1 MPAHGW
7 AKTKAWFLPCFV
19 ILDCELV
26 QQEYFSLNNSFA
38 LGSRGVPMRRFWIDL
53 LGCYRF
59 LHGPCFMLIS
69 VLQDS
74 TSWVVHHQFIKRTVL
89 CWENPSGS
97 ASFLPRKGLSVV
109 SIVDSFK
116 IVSISHPCRVLLGSC
131 TTARLSDLCQHS
143 IWTLCFLFIS
153 DSSRFPF
160 LILNVAVRILCIHVF
175 YPI

>member
-1 MPAHGW
+1 MLAHGW

-69 VLQDS
+69 VQDS
-74 TSWVVHHQFIKRTVL
+74 TSWVVHHQFIKLTVL

-97 ASFLPRKGLSVV
+97 ASFPPRKGLSVV
-109 SIVDSFK
+109 SIVDRFK
-116 IVSISHPCRVLLGSC
+116 IVSISHPCRVLSGFVPLQDFQIYASIVSG
-131 TTARLSDLCQHS
+131 LCVS
-143 IWTLCFLFIS
+143 FS
-153 DSSRFPF
+153 F
-160 LILNVAVRILCIHVF
+160 LIPQDFPYLF
-175 YPI
+175 